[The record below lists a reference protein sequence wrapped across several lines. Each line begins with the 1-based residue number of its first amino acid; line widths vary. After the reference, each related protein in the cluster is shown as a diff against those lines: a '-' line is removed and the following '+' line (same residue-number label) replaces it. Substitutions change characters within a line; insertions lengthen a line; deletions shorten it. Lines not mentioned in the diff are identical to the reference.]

1 MSSPDLNV
9 EYVAKLARLDLSAEE
24 VERFQGQLGKILE
37 YIAKLGDLDVSGIEE
52 TAHAN
57 PVFDVMREDVARPSL
72 DVEEALL
79 NAPARVR
86 DEFLVTKVVE

>member
-1 MSSPDLNV
+1 MSAPDLNV

-24 VERFQGQLGKILE
+24 VERFQTQLGDILE

-57 PVFDVMREDVARPSL
+57 PVFDVMREDVARPGL
-72 DVEEALL
+72 DVEDVLS
-79 NAPARVR
+79 NAPARTR
-86 DEFLVTKVVE
+86 EEFLVTKVVE